1 MSSEKRRVFL
11 CKITVDFIGLKLYIT
26 EVNSPKGAAAMKQYP
41 ASVGS
46 FDPFYFT
53 QARFAGRFE
62 RAVSIGCSGIDG

>member
-1 MSSEKRRVFL
+1 
-11 CKITVDFIGLKLYIT
+11 
-26 EVNSPKGAAAMKQYP
+26 MKQYP

-62 RAVSIGCSGIDG
+62 RAVSLGCSGIDG